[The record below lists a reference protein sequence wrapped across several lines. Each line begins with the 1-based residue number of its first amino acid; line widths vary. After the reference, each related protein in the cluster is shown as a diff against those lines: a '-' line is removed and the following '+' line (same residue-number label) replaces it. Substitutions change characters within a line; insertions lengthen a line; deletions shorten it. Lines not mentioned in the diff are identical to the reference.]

1 MEDAY
6 IWILKDGTL
15 NAKLYSEVLLDISRV
30 TGNSEDLAMA
40 ELDKFW
46 NWSTEY
52 IDSREWAPSTGSG
65 YIQDFLCPY
74 YYVAGYAVLPI
85 HIQEDILE
93 MMVALEE
100 V

>member
-1 MEDAY
+1 MKDAY
-6 IWILKDGTL
+6 IWIIEDGNL

-30 TGNSEDLAMA
+30 TGNSEDLAVS

-52 IDSREWAPSTGSG
+52 IDSREWAPSPESG

-74 YYVAGYAVLPI
+74 YNIAGYAVLPI
-85 HIQEDILE
+85 HIQEDVLE
-93 MMVALEE
+93 IMVALKE